1 MSKKVEVYVPRFD
14 PSIETVTVV
23 EWKKKLNDNV
33 KKDEVI
39 VTLLGEKAQF
49 DVKSP
54 CDGKLSKINYLNGQE
69 ASVGSVLAEIECT
82 E

>member
-1 MSKKVEVYVPRFD
+1 MSKKVEIFVPRFD
-14 PSIETVTVV
+14 PSIETVTIV
-23 EWKKKLNDNV
+23 EWKKKVNDEV

-54 CDGKLSKINYLNGQE
+54 CDGRLTKINYINGQE
-69 ASVGSVLAEIECT
+69 APVGSVLAEIECAD
-82 E
+82 